1 MQANEQKEKF
11 MNIKDILL
19 IYEYN
24 YWATKKILD
33 ASAKVTSEQFSAP
46 ASFPYGGLHGTLLHT
61 LDAEWGWRAL
71 FQNIETA
78 SDLLPVDYPTL
89 STIETR
95 WNEEETAMRAYLASL
110 RDDDMESHLRYT
122 IDGGIQRDRILWH
135 ALLHVVN
142 HGTQH
147 RSEAAALLTEYG
159 QSPGELDF
167 TVFLNE
173 YKK

>member
-1 MQANEQKEKF
+1 M
-11 MNIKDILL
+11 MNIQDILL

-24 YWATKKILD
+24 YWANKRILA
-33 ASAKVTSEQFSAP
+33 ASVNVTREQFIAP

-61 LDAEWGWRAL
+61 LDTEWGWRAL
-71 FQNIETA
+71 FQKIDTA
-78 SDLLPVDYPTL
+78 SDLLPADYPTL
-89 STIETR
+89 ASIEAR
-95 WNEEETAMRAYLASL
+95 WQEEETAMRAYLASL
-110 RDDDMESHLRYT
+110 RDEDMESHLRYT

-147 RSEAAALLTEYG
+147 RSEAAVLLTDYDH
-159 QSPGELDF
+159 SPGDLDF

-173 YKK
+173 LKK

>member
-1 MQANEQKEKF
+1 

-24 YWATKKILD
+24 YWANKKILA
-33 ASAKVTSEQFSAP
+33 ASARVTPKQFMTP

-61 LDAEWGWRAL
+61 LEAEWGWRAL
-71 FQNIETA
+71 FQKIENA
-78 SDLLPVDYPTL
+78 SDLPPADYPTL
-89 STIETR
+89 SDIETR
-95 WNEEETAMRAYLASL
+95 WIEEETAMRAYLVSL
-110 RDDDMESHLRYT
+110 RDEDVESYLRYT
-122 IDGGIQRDRILWH
+122 TDTGIQRDRILWH

-167 TVFLNE
+167 TVFLNDF
-173 YKK
+173 KQNL